1 MEDALNIAAQHF
13 SPQIAMALV
22 GGLLGG
28 LIMYDSNKK
37 DYGNRLA
44 RLLLVTSIVLAGA
57 CSDYLLTK
65 HKVISL
71 FIQMAGGMFA
81 GVGGSCL
88 MDAFRVFSPK
98 LFTKLVTNV
107 GNAAVDGVTLVVKK
121 RTGQDEH

>member
-1 MEDALNIAAQHF
+1 MEDALNMAAQRF
-13 SPQIAMALV
+13 SPQITMALV

-37 DYGNRLA
+37 DYGSRLA
-44 RLLLVTSIVLAGA
+44 RLLLITSIILAGA
-57 CSDYLLTK
+57 CSDYLLIE

-71 FIQMAGGMFA
+71 FIQMAGGIFT

-98 LFTKLVTNV
+98 LFTKLVNNV
-107 GNAAVDGVTLVVKK
+107 GNAAVDGVTLVIKK